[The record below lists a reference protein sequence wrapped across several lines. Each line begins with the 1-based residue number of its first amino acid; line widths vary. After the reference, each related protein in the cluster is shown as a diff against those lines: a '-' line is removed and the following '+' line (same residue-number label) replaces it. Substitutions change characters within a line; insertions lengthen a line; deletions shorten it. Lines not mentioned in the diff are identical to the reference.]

1 MPARNNRV
9 KARVIALPLL
19 GFLLFG
25 MASELSAFPWSIDMY
40 RGQAV
45 QPLSVAPRVMP
56 PGTVPTNDGEP
67 PRSRI
72 ASIRLPNPL
81 SPSRQRVEEGRKL
94 YATTCA
100 PCHGKTGRGD
110 GPVKKV
116 LRVAPADLTGE
127 AVAGMSDGYI
137 YGTIREGSFAMP
149 PYSDALSERERW
161 QVVLFIRSLQG
172 RPAAK

>member
-1 MPARNNRV
+1 MPASNNWV
-9 KARVIALPLL
+9 KAHVVALPLVAL
-19 GFLLFG
+19 ILFA
-25 MASELSAFPWSIDMY
+25 MASELWAFPWSIDMY

-56 PGTVPTNDGEP
+56 PGTVPTKGGEP

-94 YATTCA
+94 YAITCA

-116 LRVAPADLTGE
+116 LRVAPADLTSE

-137 YGTIREGSFAMP
+137 YGTIREGSIAMP
-149 PYSDALSERERW
+149 PYSDALSENERW
-161 QVVLFIRSLQG
+161 QVVLFIRSL
-172 RPAAK
+172 RERSAAK